1 MLEKTWEYKEAV
13 YQLFIDFKKSY
24 DSVRREDLCNI
35 LIDYGISMK
44 LVRLRKRCGTGST
57 AESG

>member
-1 MLEKTWEYKEAV
+1 MLEKTWEYNEAG

-35 LIDYGISMK
+35 LIDFGIPMK
-44 LVRLRKRCGTGST
+44 LVRLIKLCLTESI